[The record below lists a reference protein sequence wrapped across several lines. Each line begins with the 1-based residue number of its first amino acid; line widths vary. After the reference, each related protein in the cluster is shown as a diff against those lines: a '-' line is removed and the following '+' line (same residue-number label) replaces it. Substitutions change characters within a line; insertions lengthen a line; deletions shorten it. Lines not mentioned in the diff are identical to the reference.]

1 MYTPLC
7 IHSQYS
13 VLGSTISIEDL
24 IARAKELQFS
34 HVGLSD
40 TGNLFG
46 AVDFF
51 KAAKK
56 ASIHPI
62 IGAELFLSPGPC
74 TEKKRVPGEPAGLS
88 FRLIA
93 KDAAGYRN
101 LSKLSSIG
109 YLDGFYYTPRVDME
123 LIQAHSEGLI
133 CLIGGEASPIGY
145 PLLGGEREK
154 ALQKL
159 AFFQETFKEN
169 LYFTLERHPMAPED
183 HRQSEPWLVRRFEE
197 HVERQGRLEKELIS
211 LSQTHGVPLVATN
224 TAKYL
229 HRNDWNVHEVLVNIQ
244 SKEPCVIQEKDS
256 LGNVL
261 ATVPNPK
268 RTTLPTHQLYL
279 KSQEDMQELFADMPE
294 ALARS
299 SEIAASCTFAFDF
312 NKRHYPLYTPAD
324 APPDL
329 SQKEA
334 ALAAMRRLCKEG
346 IERRYTDTMRLHLTQ
361 KFPGK
366 DLDELIHERLKYE
379 LDIVESRGLVD
390 YLLIVYD
397 FIDWAKTKGIPVG
410 PGRGSG
416 AGSII
421 LYLIGITDIDPLSL
435 NLFFERF
442 INPERPSFPDIDVDI
457 CMERRS
463 EVIEYTQ
470 NKYGKNNVAQIITFG
485 KMKAKMAIKDVGRV
499 LNIPLPKVN
508 EVAALI
514 PDDLNITLEKALAV
528 EPELKELSESDPT
541 LRKLLELAQKLE
553 GAIRN
558 TGIHA
563 AGVIICK
570 DPIMEHVPVCI
581 SKDAQMAVTQYAM
594 KPVESVGMLKIDFLG
609 LKTLTSI
616 QKAVDAIQASTG
628 DTINW
633 SELPLDNSSTFEL
646 LNQGGTQGIF
656 QLESGGMR
664 DLAMQ
669 LHVDRF
675 EEIIA
680 LVALYRP
687 GPMEMIPS
695 YIARKHGKE
704 KIEQDHPLMTDILA
718 ETYGIMVYQEQVMQI
733 ASVLAGYTL
742 GEGDVLRRA
751 MGKKDQEEM
760 RNQRK
765 KFCTGCSKNGLSEKL
780 AGAIFDKI
788 ERFASYGFNKSHA
801 AAYGYLSYVTA
812 FLKANYPGEWMA
824 ALMTCDRDDTSKV
837 AKFISECDKLG
848 LSILPPDINEADSA
862 FRSTPSGIRFAMT
875 AIRGVGAGVVSLITE
890 ERSQNGPF
898 ASLYDFLRRLG
909 PKRVGKK
916 NVELL
921 IDAGAFDSFGHSRDS
936 HRESL
941 DTLCDAVMR
950 REKDKEIGIISL
962 FSVQEKDESDSY
974 HTPPAPKHI
983 TPDSELLRREKELL
997 GFFLTGHPLDHYADL
1012 LKTLKNDSFE
1022 TILES
1027 PKGVFSCACMIESVK
1042 TKISSRDGAKFAIVT
1057 FSQESGR
1064 IEVPVWPEMYEEHQ
1078 GSLKEGSFIYTVLL
1092 VDGRIS
1098 CRFIAD
1104 LDSDLSKAEE
1114 AAKEALAFLKRRP
1127 RKKTMPEKPKASK
1140 TLHLDLDLE
1149 TITLSRILQLK
1160 ALFRDAHG
1168 PEELLLHFQNKA
1180 NTVSSLHIVE
1190 PWGVTVNEFLLNA
1203 LEKVRG
1209 VKKVYTTASQQDE

>member
-7 IHSQYS
+7 IHTQYS
-13 VLGSTISIEDL
+13 ILGSTISIEEL
-24 IARAKELQFS
+24 IEQAKAFNLS
-34 HVGLSD
+34 HLGISD

-51 KAAKK
+51 KAA
-56 ASIHPI
+56 SSVNIHPI
-62 IGAELFLSPGPC
+62 LGMETFLAPGPC
-74 TEKKRVPGEPAGLS
+74 TEKKRTPGEPAATS

-93 KDAAGYRN
+93 KNAVGYRN

-109 YLDGFYYTPRVDME
+109 YLEGFYYTPRIDRE
-123 LIQAHSEGLI
+123 LLTIHSEGLI
-133 CLIGGEASPIGY
+133 CLLGGENSPLGY
-145 PLLGGEREK
+145 PLLGGDEIR
-154 ALQKL
+154 ALDTL
-159 AFFQETFKEN
+159 TFFQKTFQDN
-169 LYFTLERHPMAPED
+169 LYFLLERHPLLPGD
-183 HRQSEPWLVRRFEE
+183 KKQSEPWLVRCFEE
-197 HVERQGRLEKELIS
+197 YVERQQRLETKLRA
-211 LSQTHGVPLVATN
+211 LAKTHSVPLVAGH

-229 HRNDWNVHEVLVNIQ
+229 HSADWNVHEVLINVQ
-244 SKEPCVIQEKDS
+244 SKEPCIIQEKDS

-268 RTTLPTHQLYL
+268 RTTLPTHQLFF
-279 KSQEDMQELFADMPE
+279 KSPQEITALFADLPE
-294 ALARS
+294 AIDNTQR
-299 SEIAASCTFAFDF
+299 IAESCTFAFDF
-312 NKRHYPLYTPAD
+312 NQRHYPLYTPPDAD
-324 APPDL
+324 PNV
-329 SQKEA
+329 SQQEA
-334 ALAAMRRLCKEG
+334 ARAFIETLCEEG
-346 IERRYTDTMRLHLTQ
+346 MAKRYTPMAREHLAQ

-366 DLDELIHERLKYE
+366 DLDKLIRDRLSYE
-379 LDIVESRGLVD
+379 LEIVTSRGLVD

-397 FIDWAKTKGIPVG
+397 FIHWAKTQGIPVG

-421 LYLIGITDIDPLSL
+421 LYLIGITDIDPLGL

-457 CMERRS
+457 CMERRG

-499 LNIPLPKVN
+499 LNVPLAKVN
-508 EVAALI
+508 EIAALI

-528 EPELKELSESDPT
+528 EPELKSLCDTDPQA
-541 LRKLLELAQKLE
+541 RQVIDMARKLE

-570 DPIMEHVPVCI
+570 DPIMDHVPVCI

-594 KPVESVGMLKIDFLG
+594 KPVEAVGMLKIDFLG

-616 QKAVDAIQASTG
+616 QKAVDATG
-628 DTINW
+628 AKIDWMN
-633 SELPLDNSSTFEL
+633 LPLNDARTFEL
-646 LNQGGTQGIF
+646 LNQGKTQGIF

-669 LHVDRF
+669 LHVDCF

-695 YIARKHGKE
+695 FIARKHGKE
-704 KIEQDHPLMTDILA
+704 KIEQDHPLMTNILA

-733 ASVLAGYTL
+733 ASLLAGYTL

-751 MGKKDQEEM
+751 MGKKDQKEM

-765 KFCTGCSKNGLSEKL
+765 KFCSGAAKNAISEEL

-812 FLKANYPGEWMA
+812 YLKANCPGEWMA
-824 ALMTCDRDDTSKV
+824 SLMTCDRDDTAKV

-848 LSILPPDINEADSA
+848 LSILPPDINEAGSE

-875 AIRGVGAGVVSLITE
+875 AIRGVGAGVVALITD
-890 ERSQNGPF
+890 ERNKNGPF
-898 ASLYDFLRRLG
+898 QSLYDFLKRLG

-921 IDAGAFDSFGHSRDS
+921 IDAGAFDSLGHTRDA
-936 HRESL
+936 HREVL
-941 DTLCDAVMR
+941 DALFDAVLR
-950 REKDKEIGIISL
+950 YAKDHEVGIISL
-962 FSVQEKDESDSY
+962 FSTQEQCETQSL
-974 HTPPAPKHI
+974 HTPPPAKHT
-983 TPDSELLRREKELL
+983 TPQSQLLQREKELL

-1012 LKTLKNDSFE
+1012 LKTLHNDSFE
-1022 TILES
+1022 VILAS
-1027 PKGVFSCACMIESVK
+1027 HKGAFASACMIEMVK
-1042 TKISSRDGAKFAIVT
+1042 PKISSRTGAKFAIVT
-1057 FSQESGR
+1057 LSQESGR
-1064 IEVPVWPEMYEEHQ
+1064 IEVPIWPQMYDEHHA
-1078 GSLKEGSFIYTVLL
+1078 LLLEGNFVYTILL

-1098 CRFIAD
+1098 CRFIRSLSAD
-1104 LDSDLSKAEE
+1104 LSEAPAALTDAEN
-1114 AAKEALAFLKRRP
+1114 FLKSKP
-1127 RKKTMPEKPKASK
+1127 RKKAIPEQPTPSHI
-1140 TLHLDLDLE
+1140 LHLDLDLD
-1149 TITLSRILQLK
+1149 ILRLSRLLQLK

-1168 PEELLLHFQNKA
+1168 PDEICLHFQRNS
-1180 NTVSSLHIVE
+1180 TTLTTLHITH
-1190 PWGVTVNEFLLNA
+1190 PWGVTINEFLTNA
-1203 LEKVRG
+1203 TEKIHGITKTYV
-1209 VKKVYTTASQQDE
+1209 TQIP

>member
-7 IHSQYS
+7 THTQYS

-24 IARAKELQFS
+24 IARAKEFNLS
-34 HVGLSD
+34 HVGISD

-51 KAAKK
+51 KAATS
-56 ASIHPI
+56 AGLHPI
-62 IGAELFLSPGPC
+62 LGMETFLAPGPC
-74 TEKKRVPGEPAGLS
+74 TEKKRVPGEPAATS

-109 YLDGFYYTPRVDME
+109 YLEGFYYTPRIDRE
-123 LIQAHSEGLI
+123 LLSAHSEGLI
-133 CLIGGEASPIGY
+133 CLIGGENSPLGF
-145 PLLGGEREK
+145 PLLAGDESRSSET
-154 ALQKL
+154 LD
-159 AFFQETFKEN
+159 FFQKTFDDD
-169 LYFTLERHPMAPED
+169 LYFLLERHPLLPED
-183 HRQSEPWLVRRFEE
+183 KKQSEPWLVRRFEE
-197 HVERQGRLEKELIS
+197 HVERQKRLESKLRS
-211 LSQTHGVPLVATN
+211 LATKRSIPLVAGN

-229 HRNDWNVHEVLVNIQ
+229 HGADWNDHEILINVQ

-268 RTTLPTHQLYL
+268 RTTLPTHQLYF
-279 KSQEDMQELFADMPE
+279 KSPDEIKELFADLPE
-294 ALARS
+294 AIENTGR
-299 SEIAASCTFAFDF
+299 IAGSCTFAFDF
-312 NKRHYPLYTPAD
+312 DQRHYPLYTPPDAD
-324 APPDL
+324 SSLPQP
-329 SQKEA
+329 QA
-334 ALAAMRRLCKEG
+334 ARAFIENLCEEG
-346 IERRYTDTMRLHLTQ
+346 IGKRYTPAAREHLAK
-361 KFPGK
+361 KFPDK
-366 DLDELIHERLKYE
+366 DLDGLIRDRLNYE
-379 LDIVESRGLVD
+379 LEIVTSRGLVD

-397 FIDWAKTKGIPVG
+397 FIHWAKTQGIPVG

-421 LYLIGITDIDPLSL
+421 LYLIGITDIDPLAL

-457 CMERRS
+457 CMERRG

-499 LNIPLPKVN
+499 LNVPLPKVN
-508 EVAALI
+508 EIAALV

-528 EPELKELSESDPT
+528 EPELKNLCETDPQV
-541 LRKLLELAQKLE
+541 RKLMEVAQKLE

-616 QKAVDAIQASTG
+616 QKAVDATG
-628 DTINW
+628 KDLDWVN
-633 SELPLDNSSTFEL
+633 LPLDDAPTFEL
-646 LNQGGTQGIF
+646 LNQGKTQGIF

-695 YIARKHGKE
+695 FIARKHRKE
-704 KIEQDHPLMTDILA
+704 KIEQDHPLMTDVLA

-733 ASVLAGYTL
+733 ASLLAGYSL

-751 MGKKDQEEM
+751 MGKKDQKEM
-760 RNQRK
+760 RSQRK
-765 KFCTGCSKNGLSEKL
+765 KFCSGAAKHDISEEL

-812 FLKANYPGEWMA
+812 YLKANFPGEWMA
-824 ALMTCDRDDTSKV
+824 SLMTCDRDDTAKV

-848 LSILPPDINEADSA
+848 LSILPPDINEAGSE

-875 AIRGVGAGVVSLITE
+875 AIRGVGAGVVALITE
-890 ERSQNGPF
+890 ERSRNGPF
-898 ASLYDFLRRLG
+898 QSLYDFLKRLG

-921 IDAGAFDSFGHSRDS
+921 IDAGAFDSLGHTRDA
-936 HRESL
+936 HREVL
-941 DTLCDAVMR
+941 DSLCDAVLR
-950 REKDKEIGIISL
+950 REKDSEVGIISL
-962 FSVQEKDESDSY
+962 FSTQEQSESENL
-974 HTPPAPKHI
+974 HTPPPAKTT
-983 TPDSELLRREKELL
+983 TPQSQLLQREKELL

-1012 LKTLKNDSFE
+1012 LKTLQNDSFE
-1022 TILES
+1022 SILES
-1027 PKGVFSCACMIESVK
+1027 QKGAFASACMIEAVK
-1042 TKISSRDGAKFAIVT
+1042 TKISNRNGAKFAIIT
-1057 FSQESGR
+1057 LSQESGR
-1064 IEVPVWPEMYEEHQ
+1064 IEVPIWPEMYDEYQH
-1078 GSLKEGSFIYTVLL
+1078 LLLEGNFVYTILL

-1098 CRFIAD
+1098 CRFIRALSDD
-1104 LDSDLSKAEE
+1104 LNE
-1114 AAKEALAFLKRRP
+1114 APAALKEAEKLLNRKP
-1127 RKKTMPEKPKASK
+1127 RKKAMPEKPKASQVLH
-1140 TLHLDLDLE
+1140 LHLDLD
-1149 TITLSRILQLK
+1149 TVQLSRILQLK

-1168 PEELLLHFQNKA
+1168 SEEISLHFQRDA
-1180 NTVSSLHIVE
+1180 QTVTTLHISD
-1190 PWGVTVNEFLLNA
+1190 PWGVEINEFLTNA
-1203 LEKVRG
+1203 VEKIRG
-1209 VKKVYTTASQQDE
+1209 ITKTYVTQIP